1 MTWNFCLDLSKGKC
15 NCSCN
20 GTFHKG
26 GRCSEGAGRELCC
39 VKLSLYRGGLGG
51 SRGVVT
57 LDFFFFSK
65 TTILN
70 GHLGNR
76 VKQEIVFTFGKGFK
90 EETKKEAACDCGL

>member
-1 MTWNFCLDLSKGKC
+1 M
-15 NCSCN
+15 
-20 GTFHKG
+20 
-26 GRCSEGAGRELCC
+26 
-39 VKLSLYRGGLGG
+39 GG
-51 SRGVVT
+51 SRGGCYFGFSFV
-57 LDFFFFSK
+57 FFK

>member
-1 MTWNFCLDLSKGKC
+1 MRALLCKAVFVPGSCGGFQGGCYFGLVVFC
-15 NCSCN
+15 
-20 GTFHKG
+20 
-26 GRCSEGAGRELCC
+26 
-39 VKLSLYRGGLGG
+39 
-51 SRGVVT
+51 
-57 LDFFFFSK
+57 FFFLK